1 MHLKDRMAQKD
12 DANIIHR
19 VLNGETEAFGL
30 LLERYGDKVY
40 GLVMR
45 LLGDETEA
53 AEVTQE
59 AFVHA
64 YTHLGEYRGEAHF
77 SSWLFRIAYNAALMH
92 LRRQKTAPLPI
103 DEQLVGRVSDDEA
116 DAVLAEIKE
125 QRIELLEAALQ
136 RLSPNDHA
144 LVTLFYYEGRS
155 TKEIA
160 YVLGTTVSNVT
171 TRLHRVRK
179 RLSQFIMTS

>member
-1 MHLKDRMAQKD
+1 MAQKD
-12 DANIIHR
+12 DAIIIHQ
-19 VLNGETEAFGL
+19 VLNGETEAYGL

-45 LLGDETEA
+45 LLADEAEA

-59 AFVHA
+59 AFVQA
-64 YTHLGEYRGEAHF
+64 YMHLCEYRGDAHF

-92 LRRQKTAPLPI
+92 LRRRKTVPLPI
-103 DEQLVGRVSDDEA
+103 DEHLNDCVSDDEV
-116 DAVLAEIKE
+116 DTSLAEMTE
-125 QRIELLEAALQ
+125 QRIALLEVALQ
-136 RLSPNDHA
+136 QLSPDDRT
-144 LVTLFYYEGRS
+144 LVTLFYYEERP

-179 RLSQFIMTS
+179 RLSQFIKHNS